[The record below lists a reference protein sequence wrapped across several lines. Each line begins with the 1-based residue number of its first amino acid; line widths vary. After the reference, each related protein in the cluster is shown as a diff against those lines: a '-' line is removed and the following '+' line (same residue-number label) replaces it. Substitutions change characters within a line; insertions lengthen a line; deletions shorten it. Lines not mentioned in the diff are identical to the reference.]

1 MERLNFQAIEKKW
14 QKKFSTTKLNRKKGK
29 KFYCLEMFPYPSG
42 KIHMGHVRNYTIGD
56 VIARYKYLNGLDGIA
71 LGWMFWFSWYK
82 FISPIPF
89 GIRYFSEYIMYKPE
103 SIYSVYTKEFCTAY
117 IIVSFYRQLITYCLG
132 VVFWND
138 VAIFIVLAHSLMAML
153 MY

>member
-1 MERLNFQAIEKKW
+1 MNTQLQYFLDKLFNSEK
-14 QKKFSTTKLNRKKGK
+14 TNREYHGV
-29 KFYCLEMFPYPSG
+29 YVSLIVILTEY
-42 KIHMGHVRNYTIGD
+42 IG
-56 VIARYKYLNGLDGIA
+56 ILYISYSIYKYLDGLDGIA
-71 LGWMFWFSWYK
+71 LGWLFWFVWYR

-103 SIYSVYTKEFCTAY
+103 SIYNFFVKEFCTAC
-117 IIVSFYRQLITYCLG
+117 IIISFYKQLITYCLG

-138 VAIFIVLAHSLMAML
+138 VAIFIVLVHSLIAML

>member
-1 MERLNFQAIEKKW
+1 MNTQLQMH
-14 QKKFSTTKLNRKKGK
+14 TKLQYFLDKLFNSTKTASEYRG
-29 KFYCLEMFPYPSG
+29 FYIALIVILVEY
-42 KIHMGHVRNYTIGD
+42 IG
-56 VIARYKYLNGLDGIA
+56 ILYISYSIYKYLDGLDGIA
-71 LGWMFWFSWYK
+71 LGWLFWFVWYR